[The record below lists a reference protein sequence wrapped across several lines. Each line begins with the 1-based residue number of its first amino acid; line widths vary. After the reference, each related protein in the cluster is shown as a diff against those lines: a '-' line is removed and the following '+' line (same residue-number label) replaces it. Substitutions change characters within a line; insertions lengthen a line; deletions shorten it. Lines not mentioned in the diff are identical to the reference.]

1 MEKNFTINIWENMN
15 KLDKIIKRL
24 KINIKT
30 KI

>member
-1 MEKNFTINIWENMN
+1 MERNFTINIWENMN

>member
-1 MEKNFTINIWENMN
+1 MERNFTINIWENMN

-24 KINIKT
+24 KINIKN